1 MRFNRE
7 SFTLNQKRKGERE
20 RGLLEEEKKRTK
32 EISSFLE
39 KIRSNKTKVSLREL
53 PQWVLNESNNLKK
66 NKIWVLKTETGNK
79 TVFNIE
85 GGFEITVQVKKI
97 RTPQVVIEI
106 ERNTERGKEPYFNP
120 LLLEGDSA
128 KKIIEKT
135 GFLEIIESKRGNR
148 TVLKEGT
155 GEWGFLHILYKHFEE
170 FKRDFQI
177 ETPGQLREIIAKA
190 VKKAQH
196 VFSAKDRIEYNYLDE
211 KTNKIIRVIADPHSQ
226 LIITAYIL
234 TEKKN
239 NSNIQYPNSN
249 GQNSNDNWNLEFGN

>member
-1 MRFNRE
+1 M
-7 SFTLNQKRKGERE
+7 
-20 RGLLEEEKKRTK
+20 LEEEKKRAK

-39 KIRSNKTKVSLREL
+39 KIRSNKTKISSREL
-53 PQWVLNESNNLKK
+53 PQWALNESTNLKK
-66 NKIWVLKTETGNK
+66 NKAWVLKTETGNK
-79 TVFNIE
+79 TIFNIE
-85 GGFEITVQVKKI
+85 GGFEITVQVKSIK
-97 RTPQVVIEI
+97 TPQVVIEI
-106 ERNTERGKEPYFNP
+106 EKNTKRGKEPYFNS

-135 GFLEIIESKRGNR
+135 GFLEIIESKGRNR
-148 TVLKEGT
+148 AVLKEGT

-177 ETPGQLREIIAKA
+177 ETPVQLREIIAKA
-190 VKKAQH
+190 VEKAQH
-196 VFSAKDRIEYNYLDE
+196 VFSTKDRVEYNYLDE

-239 NSNIQYPNSN
+239 NSNN
-249 GQNSNDNWNLEFGN
+249 QNSKQNSSAKPKAQK